1 MIYKFQKTTPAIG
14 YVTLERKCFKDRE
27 YFSPDSYIYLIL
39 KKIKIWYGFS
49 KYSEINKNNKIILG
63 IQCTYLNIK
72 TNEIK
77 TLEPHCGDISG
88 DDIEIEE
95 IEIKN
100 GDHFKKVY
108 INFDKNI
115 NYLKFVTKNQK
126 CIKFGE
132 EQEYSHH
139 SYYDFNNDNKIQ
151 IIQTF
156 FGYYN
161 DYGLTALGFNYIS
174 KEDLFIIS
182 FEGIFRLKH
191 ILKNKEKE
199 KNWNNPEISKK
210 LSIEMQAI
218 LKLCF
223 QRDDIFLRIIKYNLP
238 F

>member
-1 MIYKFQKTTPAIG
+1 MIYKFQKATPVVGFIAYG
-14 YVTLERKCFKDRE
+14 SKN
-27 YFSPDSYIYLIL
+27 FSDKEFFRPDSYIYLIL

-49 KYSEINKNNKIILG
+49 KYSEINKNTKIILG

-77 TLEPHCGDISG
+77 TLEPNCGDISG

-108 INFDKNI
+108 INFDEKI

-139 SYYDFNNDNKIQ
+139 SYYDLN
-151 IIQTF
+151 
-156 FGYYN
+156 
-161 DYGLTALGFNYIS
+161 
-174 KEDLFIIS
+174 
-182 FEGIFRLKH
+182 
-191 ILKNKEKE
+191 
-199 KNWNNPEISKK
+199 
-210 LSIEMQAI
+210 LSY
-218 LKLCF
+218 LVNTY
-223 QRDDIFLRIIKYNLP
+223 R
-238 F
+238 